1 MEATV
6 RLDDVLDLLTTHQEE
21 LAEAIDLQGNGTVSY
36 RVLWE
41 EYKHVSELYDNIRR
55 AAE

>member
-6 RLDDVLDLLTTHQEE
+6 RLDDVLDLVMQHQAE
-21 LAEAIDLQGNGTVSY
+21 LAEVIDLQANGTVSY
-36 RVLWE
+36 RLLWE
-41 EYKHVSELYDNIRR
+41 EYQNVSELYDSIRR